1 MIQCFQSYELEG
13 FYRALKTRKTRQSLD
28 LMPSVW
34 RIIES
39 VVETG
44 DAAVMEATEKFDGVT
59 LDALRVTEEA
69 LESAFETSELSYIS
83 ALDVAIENIRRFHAP
98 QVQKGYEL
106 RDKDTYMG
114 QKVGPISRVGIY
126 VPGGA
131 AVYPSTLLMNAIP
144 AQLAGVNEIV
154 VVTPPQKNLESLKAI
169 YAAAYRLGIREVY
182 QIGGV
187 QAIAALA
194 YGTES
199 IKPVQK
205 ITGPGNQYVTLAKKL
220 VFGDVAIDM
229 IAGPSEV
236 LIVSDGQTP
245 IKYIAADLLAQLE
258 HDREAMAVLLTT
270 SEVEVEV
277 LEAELIVQSK
287 MLTRAEDILVAL
299 SQNVFVIRCASVA
312 EMVCIANQVAPE
324 HLEWLV
330 SDNEDAMDGI
340 VNAGALFVG
349 PYTPEALGDYLAGPN
364 HTLPTT
370 GTAKFSSPLGV
381 YDFQKRMN
389 YLYYGREAFER
400 AAAHVVK
407 FAEKEGLDAHGKS
420 ISIRL

>member
-287 MLTRAEDILVAL
+287 MLTRAEDILGAL

-340 VNAGALFVG
+340 VNAGALFIG
-349 PYTPEALGDYLAGPN
+349 SYTPEALGDYLAGPN